1 MSLADS
7 QYSSGGVQ
15 IQKADAV
22 VEQQPGKNIEQSQ
35 IISEKEKPT
44 ASVAVMSW
52 SNVDMLNWLSRS
64 GYGRLSEAFLHH
76 DIAGRHLPYI
86 NDTYLK
92 EMGCDVV
99 GERIALLEDLRLLQ
113 AESRRAWRKQILFRS
128 DEFRNGP
135 CYGFLPFRC
144 WFFPCCFDPCVPIPE
159 KYMVSNQCT
168 YYSDIRRPS

>member
-7 QYSSGGVQ
+7 QYSSGGIQ

-22 VEQQPGKNIEQSQ
+22 VEQQPGKNVEQSH

-86 NDTYLK
+86 NDAYLK

-113 AESRRAWRKQILFRS
+113 AESRRAWRKQCSGDSWVGEVHESASCLCIFISFSL
-128 DEFRNGP
+128 G
-135 CYGFLPFRC
+135 
-144 WFFPCCFDPCVPIPE
+144 
-159 KYMVSNQCT
+159 
-168 YYSDIRRPS
+168 